1 MTPAPIIKCDLL
13 LKGGRVLDPANA
25 IDEPMDVAI
34 SGQRIAAVGKEIPP
48 SSAARVADVTGWLV
62 TPGLI
67 DMHAHCYGFAGAMFP
82 DEMCFPY
89 GVTTMLDVGG
99 AGWRTFDD
107 FKTTVIA
114 RTRVRVFALIN
125 IVGHGMLGRYS
136 HEQNIADMDPQATA
150 DKIAEASAFCVGVK
164 VAHFEGPGWE
174 AVDRGVE
181 AARLSGT
188 WVMVDQNPLPTRT
201 MDKMLLEHLRPG
213 DVLTHVYAFGK
224 PLIDT
229 EGNVKA
235 HFREAREKGV
245 RFDTGHGNGS
255 FSFRMA
261 VPAIEQGFL
270 PDTVSTDLHRMS
282 FHTSMATMPEV
293 MSKLLAIGMPL
304 RDVVERSTVAPALQ
318 MGHPELGNLSV
329 GGVADV
335 AVLEMTEGDF
345 GLSDNGTTGYRVM
358 KANRRLVNQITIRSG
373 EVVWDR
379 NGRTKDDWTNTP
391 PPDTSLP

>member
-1 MTPAPIIKCDLL
+1 MKCDLL
-13 LKGGRVLDPANA
+13 LKGGRVIDPANA
-25 IDEPMDVAI
+25 VDGPMDVAI
-34 SGQRIAAVGKEIPP
+34 SGQRIAAVEKDIPP

-67 DMHAHCYGFAGAMFP
+67 DMHAHCYGFASAMFP
-82 DEMCFPY
+82 DEMCLPY

-99 AGWRTFDD
+99 AGWRTFND
-107 FKTTVIA
+107 FKRTVIE
-114 RTRVRVFALIN
+114 RTRVRVLALLN
-125 IVGHGMLGRYS
+125 IVGHGMLGRDQY
-136 HEQNIADMDPQATA
+136 EQNIADMDPQATA
-150 DKIAEASAFCVGVK
+150 DKVAEASTFCVGVK

-213 DVLTHVYAFGK
+213 DVLTHVFSFGK
-224 PLIDT
+224 PLIDA
-229 EGNVKA
+229 EGNVKK
-235 HFREAREKGV
+235 HFWEAREKGV
-245 RFDTGHGNGS
+245 KFDTGHGNAN

-261 VPAIEQGFL
+261 APAIEQGFP

-282 FHTSMATMPEV
+282 FLSSMATMPEV
-293 MSKLLAIGMPL
+293 MSKLLAAGMSL
-304 RDVVERSTVAPALQ
+304 NDVVERSTVAPARQ
-318 MGHPELGNLSV
+318 MGHSELGTLSV

-335 AVLEMTEGDF
+335 AVLEMAGGDF
-345 GLSDNGTTGYRVM
+345 GLSDNGPTGHRVM
-358 KANRRLVNQITIRSG
+358 KADRRLVNQITIRNG

-379 NGRTKDDWTNTP
+379 NGKTKQDWTNTP